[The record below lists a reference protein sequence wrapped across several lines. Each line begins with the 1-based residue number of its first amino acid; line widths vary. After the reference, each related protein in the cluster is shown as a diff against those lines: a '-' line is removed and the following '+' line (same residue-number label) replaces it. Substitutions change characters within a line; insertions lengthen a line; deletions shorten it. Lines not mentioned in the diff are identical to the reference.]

1 MQSVWESLAY
11 LQNFFQLNFL
21 FSGLE
26 VSSNTV
32 LVARLSIFLISLV
45 GVVYVGLRIIIR
57 VLDCIHAFLSGLG
70 SLPKSFFLL
79 LILVIPLSSDS
90 LGAKWM
96 GYMLIVLSLLGISAL
111 GSLGLVLWKH
121 GVDQTLRLINSLRL
135 RKDDAVRTV
144 SDVPEF
150 SRESVVRSMMV
161 PPMTAADGSSVQR

>member
-57 VLDCIHAFLSGLG
+57 ILDCIHAFLSGLG

-79 LILVIPLSSDS
+79 LIL
-90 LGAKWM
+90 
-96 GYMLIVLSLLGISAL
+96 
-111 GSLGLVLWKH
+111 
-121 GVDQTLRLINSLRL
+121 
-135 RKDDAVRTV
+135 
-144 SDVPEF
+144 
-150 SRESVVRSMMV
+150 
-161 PPMTAADGSSVQR
+161 